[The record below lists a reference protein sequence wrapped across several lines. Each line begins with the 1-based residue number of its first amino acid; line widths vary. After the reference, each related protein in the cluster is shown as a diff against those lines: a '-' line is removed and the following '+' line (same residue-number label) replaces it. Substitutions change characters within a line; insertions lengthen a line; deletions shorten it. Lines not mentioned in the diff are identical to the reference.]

1 MLPAVHYNNNL
12 HFHLFKFH
20 MRTHIIKIHHRDTGI
35 NLPPCGEPP
44 LPSNDMF
51 EALSSTVSILQREV
65 RYLYFYNCY
74 YSCITNRFSNRVKS
88 CKSCSFFAD
97 DTRVSKQIGCF
108 KDCKLLE
115 EDLYKI
121 RDWSRSNNMK
131 LHKKTFELVQRQLL
145 RASRHPWTP

>member
-74 YSCITNRFSNRVKS
+74 YSCITNRFSNRVS
-88 CKSCSFFAD
+88 NRVFIVHLLTT
-97 DTRVSKQIGCF
+97 DTVYSI
-108 KDCKLLE
+108 CKLTVNQQST
-115 EDLYKI
+115 
-121 RDWSRSNNMK
+121 WPM
-131 LHKKTFELVQRQLL
+131 
-145 RASRHPWTP
+145 HPK

>member
-1 MLPAVHYNNNL
+1 
-12 HFHLFKFH
+12 

-74 YSCITNRFSNRVKS
+74 YSCITNRFSNRVKILLPPRGE
-88 CKSCSFFAD
+88 D
-97 DTRVSKQIGCF
+97 W
-108 KDCKLLE
+108 KLDEL
-115 EDLYKI
+115 
-121 RDWSRSNNMK
+121 WRS
-131 LHKKTFELVQRQLL
+131 
-145 RASRHPWTP
+145 PG

>member
-1 MLPAVHYNNNL
+1 MRAIFITVIFYTTLLMLPAVHYNNNL
-12 HFHLFKFH
+12 YFHLFKFH

-74 YSCITNRFSNRVKS
+74 YSCITNRFSNRVN
-88 CKSCSFFAD
+88 
-97 DTRVSKQIGCF
+97 RVI
-108 KDCKLLE
+108 
-115 EDLYKI
+115 
-121 RDWSRSNNMK
+121 
-131 LHKKTFELVQRQLL
+131 ELVQCALL
-145 RASRHPWTP
+145 FSGEENRRSSVLKRTGALLFS

>member
-1 MLPAVHYNNNL
+1 MRAIFITVIFYTTLLMLPAVHYNNNL
-12 HFHLFKFH
+12 YFHLFKFH

-74 YSCITNRFSNRVKS
+74 YSCITNRFSNRVKNRVKS
-88 CKSCSFFAD
+88 CKYF
-97 DTRVSKQIGCF
+97 VYQ
-108 KDCKLLE
+108 KLSL
-115 EDLYKI
+115 K
-121 RDWSRSNNMK
+121 
-131 LHKKTFELVQRQLL
+131 FG
-145 RASRHPWTP
+145 

>member
-1 MLPAVHYNNNL
+1 MRAIFITVIFYTTLLMLPAVHYNNNL
-12 HFHLFKFH
+12 YFHLFKFH

-74 YSCITNRFSNRVKS
+74 YSCITNRFSNRVKKS
-88 CKSCSFFAD
+88 CKSCSF
-97 DTRVSKQIGCF
+97 
-108 KDCKLLE
+108 
-115 EDLYKI
+115 
-121 RDWSRSNNMK
+121 
-131 LHKKTFELVQRQLL
+131 
-145 RASRHPWTP
+145 

>member
-1 MLPAVHYNNNL
+1 MRAIFITVIFYTTLLMLPAVHYNNNL
-12 HFHLFKFH
+12 YFHLFKFH

-74 YSCITNRFSNRVKS
+74 YSCITNRFSNRVN
-88 CKSCSFFAD
+88 
-97 DTRVSKQIGCF
+97 RVN
-108 KDCKLLE
+108 
-115 EDLYKI
+115 
-121 RDWSRSNNMK
+121 RDQQSMHRG
-131 LHKKTFELVQRQLL
+131 ELF
-145 RASRHPWTP
+145 

>member
-74 YSCITNRFSNRVKS
+74 YSCITNRFSNRVN
-88 CKSCSFFAD
+88 
-97 DTRVSKQIGCF
+97 RVIVF
-108 KDCKLLE
+108 
-115 EDLYKI
+115 
-121 RDWSRSNNMK
+121 
-131 LHKKTFELVQRQLL
+131 HVQFW
-145 RASRHPWTP
+145 HEN

>member
-74 YSCITNRFSNRVKS
+74 YSCITNRFSNRVKNRVNQY
-88 CKSCSFFAD
+88 CGPIPGCQHCSF
-97 DTRVSKQIGCF
+97 
-108 KDCKLLE
+108 E
-115 EDLYKI
+115 EGGSVPLFGHHL
-121 RDWSRSNNMK
+121 SSC
-131 LHKKTFELVQRQLL
+131 L
-145 RASRHPWTP
+145 